1 MSQQLLDL
9 VNSDAAA
16 KAAFDVGNDQGAID
30 ALNAAT
36 VTQMH
41 TGRKQAGEV
50 MAVLEAAS
58 IDPSSVLTTVASG
71 ANELLK
77 SFLRV
82 LEGQGA
88 DFSTDGNQSI
98 LAQYP
103 DVAVRDVLL
112 GIGRSTVSPAQDAIE
127 RAVTL
132 ADMTAARA
140 VQDQQ
145 TLEQQWAAEQ
155 NSGINA
161 AVAAGDRTALVA
173 ALRASA
179 TTLEAG

>member
-1 MSQQLLDL
+1 MKIILDL
-9 VNSDAAA
+9 INLNPDIKADFDA
-16 KAAFDVGNDQGAID
+16 GNDQAAID
-30 ALNAAT
+30 GLNAST
-36 VTQMH
+36 VNKLH

-50 MAVLEAAS
+50 MAVLMAAS
-58 IDPSSVLTTVASG
+58 IDPSSVLAAVSSG
-71 ANELLK
+71 SNELLK

-88 DFSTDGNQSI
+88 DFSTDENQII

-103 DVAVRDVLL
+103 DVAVRNVLL
-112 GIGRSTVSPAQDAIE
+112 GIGRSTVSPAQDAIG

-132 ADMTAARA
+132 ADMTAAHA